1 MKLTPRQREAMEA
14 AVLLMER
21 EIDDMVN
28 AAATSRH
35 GPALIAGA
43 ESYKRDVVVLKTMI
57 AGYPE

>member
-1 MKLTPRQREAMEA
+1 MEA